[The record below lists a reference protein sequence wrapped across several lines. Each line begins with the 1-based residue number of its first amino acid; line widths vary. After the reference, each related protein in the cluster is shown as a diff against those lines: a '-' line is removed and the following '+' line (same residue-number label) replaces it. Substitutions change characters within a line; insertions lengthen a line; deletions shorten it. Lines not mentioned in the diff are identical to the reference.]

1 MPKSAISG
9 CSLRADADSQ
19 VGKGAIVFFEVMG
32 ATFGAT
38 IAGCLALAAATGAA
52 VYFFTKR
59 KKNDD
64 SDIVQQMQTIL
75 YEEIHRV
82 RELVTIRKPFQG
94 NISFEDDKKIFKNV
108 HMPFSSRKLV
118 MTYSG
123 MIVCGCD
130 LEKIRLA
137 REGHNVTVLVPHS
150 RILDCYVDV
159 RSLKV
164 HYKDTGLLAKEI
176 QFEEQNALIKTDL
189 ENWQRKTLQ
198 DGTLAQA
205 DEEVRQMLT
214 GIIEQRGLNRNFD
227 VQIVFLRQD
236 NSQIVNVSQNFLRGD

>member
-1 MPKSAISG
+1 
-9 CSLRADADSQ
+9 
-19 VGKGAIVFFEVMG
+19 MG

-52 VYFFTKR
+52 VYFFMKR
-59 KKNDD
+59 KKVDD
-64 SDIVQQMQTIL
+64 SESVRQMQTIL
-75 YEEIHRV
+75 YEEIHKV
-82 RELVTIRKPFQG
+82 RELVTIRKPFTSEVPF
-94 NISFEDDKKIFKNV
+94 NDDRKIFKTNV
-108 HMPFSSRKLV
+108 HMPFSDRKILI
-118 MTYSG
+118 TYSG

-137 REGHNVTVLVPHS
+137 REGRNIEVRVPHC
-150 RILDCYVDV
+150 RILDCYADV

-176 QFEEQNALIKTDL
+176 QFEEQNALIKADL

-214 GIIEQRGLNRNFD
+214 GIIERRGLNQNFD
-227 VQIVFLRQD
+227 VQIVFLRQG
-236 NSQIVNVSQNFLRGD
+236 NSQIVTASQNFLRGD

>member
-1 MPKSAISG
+1 
-9 CSLRADADSQ
+9 
-19 VGKGAIVFFEVMG
+19 MG

-52 VYFFTKR
+52 VYFFMKR
-59 KKNDD
+59 KKGDETN
-64 SDIVQQMQTIL
+64 SIQQMQTIL
-75 YEEIHRV
+75 YEEMHRV
-82 RELVTIRKPFQG
+82 RELVTIRKPLHG

-108 HMPFSSRKLV
+108 HMPFSGRKLV

-130 LEKIRLA
+130 LEEIRLE
-137 REGHNVTVLVPHS
+137 REGNSVMVRVPHC
-150 RILDCYVDV
+150 RILDCYPDV

-164 HYKDTGLLAKEI
+164 HYKDTGLLAKDF
-176 QFEEQNALIKTDL
+176 QFEEQNDLIKADL
-189 ENWQRKTLQ
+189 EAEQRKTLQ

-214 GIIEQRGLNRNFD
+214 GIIERRGLNRNFD
-227 VQIVFLRQD
+227 VQIVFFQQN

>member
-1 MPKSAISG
+1 
-9 CSLRADADSQ
+9 
-19 VGKGAIVFFEVMG
+19 MG

-59 KKNDD
+59 KKTDD

-82 RELVTIRKPFQG
+82 RELVTIRKPFPG
-94 NISFEDDKKIFKNV
+94 NVTIDDDKKIFKNV
-108 HMPFSSRKLV
+108 HMPFSNRKLI

-130 LEKIRLA
+130 LEEIRLA
-137 REGHNVTVLVPHS
+137 REGRNIEVRVPHC
-150 RILDCYVDV
+150 RILDCYADV

-176 QFEEQNALIKTDL
+176 QFEEQNDLIKADL
-189 ENWQRKTLQ
+189 EAQQRKTLQ
-198 DGTLAQA
+198 DGTLARA

-214 GIIEQRGLNRNFD
+214 GIIERRGLNQNFD
-227 VQIVFLRQD
+227 VQIVFLRQS
-236 NSQIVNVSQNFLRGD
+236 NSQTVNVSQNFLRGD